1 MKHIGKN
8 TGFKVGRARPSFVS
22 RAGTMAGRRA
32 RHREEGN
39 QGIATGALGEH
50 ALPPLVAPMKLLLWV
65 GFAMGASSVLL
76 TAAEP
81 SRPNVVL
88 IMCDDLNDYIE
99 PLGGHP
105 QAYTPNLTRLAR
117 SGVTF
122 RQAHTNIPICG
133 SSRASMFTG
142 IYPHNSGCYGFN
154 RWDDYGVLKNSRTFM
169 DHFRANGYHTLGTG
183 KLMHHVVRSEWSHFE
198 NTADYGPFTW
208 DGERQI
214 AHPDVLAPFSHIGA
228 VDGSFGPLVNLAGRT
243 SPEGKPV
250 NWVTGPWGERR
261 TLRVESQT
269 DRDQTA
275 DEVNGDWAVQ
285 NLQQLA
291 EGKMDKPFLMG
302 VGFMRPHTPLIVPQ
316 RFFDMFP
323 LESIALPDI
332 RPDDIDDT
340 HARSVRTLLGG
351 FEPNPVRSEDMGRRL
366 YETLV
371 ASYPADDEGLRRFI
385 QAYLASVA
393 SVDEQIGRMLD
404 VIDNSALR
412 DNTVIIFTSDHGWGM
427 GEKDY
432 LYKNS
437 LWQESTRVPLIVRA
451 PGIAEEGGVTDQ
463 PVSLVDLYPTMV
475 DLCGLEGDTRH
486 NDQGHPLDGY
496 SIKPLLADPGAGKW
510 AGPDEALTALYK
522 WRFRYDPGRES
533 YSLRAKGWRYIR
545 YENGREEL
553 YNTAVDPREWFNLAG
568 DPAHAETL
576 ATYRAKLRDRV
587 PRPGRDLPQPVITLK

>member
-1 MKHIGKN
+1 MRLEVFMKCTDLKLW
-8 TGFKVGRARPSFVS
+8 FRVGRAR
-22 RAGTMAGRRA
+22 RA
-32 RHREEGN
+32 RRREKEI
-39 QGIATGALGEH
+39 QQIETGGLGET
-50 ALPPLVAPMKLLLWV
+50 ALPRFEIPKSLLGKLSRLLRV
-65 GFAMGASSVLL
+65 GFSMGLGGVAL
-76 TAAEP
+76 TAADTA
-81 SRPNVVL
+81 RPNVVL

-105 QAYTPNLTRLAR
+105 QARTPNLNRLAR
-117 SGVTF
+117 SGVAF

-154 RWDDYGVLKNSRTFM
+154 RWDGYGVLQNSRTFM
-169 DHFRANGYHTLGTG
+169 DHFRANGYDTLGTG
-183 KLMHHVVRSEWSHFE
+183 KLMHHVVRSEWGEFA
-198 NTADYGPFTW
+198 NTADYGPFPW

-228 VDGSFGPLVNLAGRT
+228 VDGSFGPLVSLAGRT
-243 SPEGKPV
+243 SPEGKPLH
-250 NWVTGPWGERR
+250 WVTGPWGERR
-261 TLRVESQT
+261 DLRVDSQS

-275 DEVNGDWAVQ
+275 DEVNGDWAVE
-285 NLQQLA
+285 NLQKLA
-291 EGKMDKPFLMG
+291 DTDRTKPFFMG

-323 LESIALPDI
+323 LESIELPHI
-332 RPDDIDDT
+332 RPGDIDDT

-351 FEPNPVRSEDMGRRL
+351 FEPNPARSEDMGRRL

-371 ASYPADDEGLRRFI
+371 ASYPEDNEGLRRFI

-393 SVDEQIGRMLD
+393 SVDEQIGRILD
-404 VIDNSALR
+404 VIDNGELS

-451 PGIAEEGGVTDQ
+451 PGVAQAGGITDQ

-475 DLCGLEGDTRH
+475 DLCGLEGETRK

-496 SIKPLLADPGAGKW
+496 SIKPLLADPEAGNW
-510 AGPDEALTALYK
+510 TGPDEALTALYK
-522 WRFRYDPGRES
+522 WRLRYDPGRES
-533 YSLRAKGWRYIR
+533 YALRSKGWRYIR

-553 YNTAVDPREWFNLAG
+553 YCTSVDPREWFNLAG

-576 ATYRAKLRDRV
+576 ATYRAKLHERV
-587 PRPGRDLPQPVITLK
+587 PAPGRDLPQPVITLK

>member
-1 MKHIGKN
+1 
-8 TGFKVGRARPSFVS
+8 
-22 RAGTMAGRRA
+22 
-32 RHREEGN
+32 
-39 QGIATGALGEH
+39 
-50 ALPPLVAPMKLLLWV
+50 
-65 GFAMGASSVLL
+65 
-76 TAAEP
+76 
-81 SRPNVVL
+81 
-88 IMCDDLNDYIE
+88 
-99 PLGGHP
+99 
-105 QAYTPNLTRLAR
+105 
-117 SGVTF
+117 
-122 RQAHTNIPICG
+122 
-133 SSRASMFTG
+133 
-142 IYPHNSGCYGFN
+142 
-154 RWDDYGVLKNSRTFM
+154 
-169 DHFRANGYHTLGTG
+169 
-183 KLMHHVVRSEWSHFE
+183 
-198 NTADYGPFTW
+198 
-208 DGERQI
+208 
-214 AHPDVLAPFSHIGA
+214 
-228 VDGSFGPLVNLAGRT
+228 
-243 SPEGKPV
+243 
-250 NWVTGPWGERR
+250 
-261 TLRVESQT
+261 
-269 DRDQTA
+269 
-275 DEVNGDWAVQ
+275 
-285 NLQQLA
+285 
-291 EGKMDKPFLMG
+291 
-302 VGFMRPHTPLIVPQ
+302 
-316 RFFDMFP
+316 
-323 LESIALPDI
+323 
-332 RPDDIDDT
+332 
-340 HARSVRTLLGG
+340 
-351 FEPNPVRSEDMGRRL
+351 
-366 YETLV
+366 
-371 ASYPADDEGLRRFI
+371 
-385 QAYLASVA
+385 
-393 SVDEQIGRMLD
+393 VDEQIGRMLD